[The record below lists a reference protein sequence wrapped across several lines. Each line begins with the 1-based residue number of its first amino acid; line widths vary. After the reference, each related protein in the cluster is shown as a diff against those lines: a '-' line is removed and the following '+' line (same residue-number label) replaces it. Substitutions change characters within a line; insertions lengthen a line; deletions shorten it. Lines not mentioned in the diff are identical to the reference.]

1 MIGKQFITVT
11 SKSGKYFYIII
22 DRDKNGNENVHFLNQ
37 VDEADLLALVE
48 KEAVEEYELRKT
60 EQELAV
66 EATDSVSGNDG
77 KGASTKDNT
86 SEDSLVSTNQTLNPI
101 SLVVVLVILVAGGG
115 FFIYTRIKDKK
126 KKPKK
131 YEDQDDFDGF
141 MEDDEEPNEIGT
153 EVVEES
159 DEYEITDGE

>member
-1 MIGKQFITVT
+1 MNYENGARTRSRATIACRETMVRALPQKITQVRIP
-11 SKSGKYFYIII
+11 SIHKSDFK
-22 DRDKNGNENVHFLNQ
+22 L
-37 VDEADLLALVE
+37 
-48 KEAVEEYELRKT
+48 
-60 EQELAV
+60 
-66 EATDSVSGNDG
+66 
-77 KGASTKDNT
+77 
-86 SEDSLVSTNQTLNPI
+86 I

-141 MEDDEEPNEIGT
+141 MEDDEELNEIGT